1 MKYLRFLPIILFLAL
16 SFNGCK
22 KPDEFPLVPFIE
34 FKSIYSEK
42 DAQGFDQ
49 NVYVTISFTDGDGDI
64 GYHSRESGLNDA
76 IFDDPS
82 SQYYNNFIVKTFILQ
97 NGIWNTID
105 TPVSARI
112 PYLTPEGPNKALRG
126 EISREFA
133 LPIALVQDTL
143 RYDIFI
149 YDRSLNQSN
158 TITTSPIILNTR

>member
-1 MKYLRFLPIILFLAL
+1 MKYLRFLPVLLFLAL

-42 DAQGFDQ
+42 DAQGYDQ
-49 NVYVTISFTDGDGDI
+49 KVFVLVSFTDGDGDI

-76 IFDDPS
+76 IFDDPA